1 MLEEARGEALRRER
15 EGKKGRKEERRLK
28 GERERE
34 GKREKEEGK
43 GAKRHRREIDGRW
56 HAKKFGR

>member
-15 EGKKGRKEERRLK
+15 GRERGKKRKRR
-28 GERERE
+28 
-34 GKREKEEGK
+34 